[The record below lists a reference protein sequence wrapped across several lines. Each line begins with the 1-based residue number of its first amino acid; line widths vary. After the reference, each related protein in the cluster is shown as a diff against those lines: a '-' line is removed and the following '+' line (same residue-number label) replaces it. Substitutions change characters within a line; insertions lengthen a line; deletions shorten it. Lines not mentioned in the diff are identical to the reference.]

1 MIGFFLIDIQFDF
14 LFIARI
20 QQKMQIDLREEAMIM
35 RSTIAAAAT
44 AGIVAASGV
53 TAFAADYPQERL
65 TYTVAFGPGG
75 GNDRMSRTIVDILNK
90 YDLYPNDI
98 VVENREGGSGAVGFS
113 YVKRQAGNP
122 YSATS
127 TSGNFLGTPLV
138 ADTDWT
144 YKDFT
149 PVGLLASDAMFL
161 VVRSDSDFKNLD
173 DVVKAANEGRFTIAG
188 SGSAGPERV
197 TASLFA
203 NAADIEYEYVPI
215 GSGGEL
221 VTALTSGSV
230 DAVVANPSEVAGQ
243 IDAGTFTALAFSDS
257 ARSTNHPDIPTF
269 RELGYDFDFSLPRGV
284 VLAPDLDPSVQEW
297 WVATLKEAVSKPEW
311 QDYLVKNG
319 MSGNPIW
326 GAEFGTYL
334 EATSAKYE
342 AVLKEI
348 GAIN

>member
-1 MIGFFLIDIQFDF
+1 MI
-14 LFIARI
+14 
-20 QQKMQIDLREEAMIM
+20 K
-35 RSTIAAAAT
+35 RSTLAAVSAAALVSIST
-44 AGIVAASGV
+44 APSLAM
-53 TAFAADYPQERL
+53 DYPSERL
-65 TYTVAFGPGG
+65 TYTIAFGPGG
-75 GNDRMSRTIVDILNK
+75 GNDRMSRTLVDILK
-90 YDLYPNDI
+90 SYELYPNDI

-127 TSGNFLGTPLV
+127 TSGNFIGTPLV
-138 ADTDWT
+138 ANTDWT

-149 PVGLLASDAMFL
+149 PIGLLASDAMFL
-161 VVRSDSDFKNLD
+161 VVRSDSDFGTLD
-173 DVVKAANEGRFTIAG
+173 DVVKAANEGRLTIAG

-203 NAADIEYEYVPI
+203 KAAGIEYEYVPI

-221 VTALTSGSV
+221 VTALTSASV

-243 IDAGTFTALAFSDS
+243 IEAGTFTALAFSDS

-284 VLAPDLDPSVQEW
+284 VLPPDLDPAVQDW
-297 WVATLKEAVSKPEW
+297 WVETLKKAIDTPEW
-311 QDYLVKNG
+311 QEYLVTNG

-326 GAEFGTYL
+326 GDEFATYL
-334 EATSAKYE
+334 EETSADYE
-342 AVLKEI
+342 SVLKDI